1 MNMEIDCINCQLQQI
16 IRTIKIAE
24 ESGRMEIM
32 SDALNLLSE
41 FAKQKNVPAAVSTY
55 MQKYICKRL
64 KCKDPYYHIKEKSNI
79 IANNL
84 LSEIKK
90 ERTAFSIEDLCLL
103 SAAGNLIDFAVID
116 SLDDC
121 KSRIMK
127 IFSNGF
133 FINDIC
139 KLDKFL
145 RQKKSVLYFTDN
157 SGEIVFDKILIE
169 YIKNHYAIKVY
180 VVINANPIL
189 NDATREEIIE
199 LGFEEFID
207 GIIEKNPEFLG
218 FNLDGCHNYFRNYF
232 TEDSFIISKGMANYE
247 CFSTYDI
254 NIPIIEILLAKCHVI
269 ANRLEVPINAPVVK
283 LL

>member
-24 ESGRMEIM
+24 KCRWIEILP
-32 SDALNLLSE
+32 DALILLSK
-41 FAKQKNVPAAVSTY
+41 FVKQKNVPAVISTH

-64 KCKDPYYHIKEKSNI
+64 KCKDPYYHIREKSNI

-139 KLDKFL
+139 ELDKFL
-145 RQKKSVLYFTDN
+145 KQKKSILYFTDN

-189 NDATREEIIE
+189 NDATKQEIIE
-199 LGFEEFID
+199 IGFEEFID

-218 FNLDGCHNYFRNYF
+218 FNLDVCHNYLKNYF
-232 TEDSFIISKGMANYE
+232 AEDSFIISKGMANYE
-247 CFSTYDI
+247 CFSTYDV
-254 NIPIIEILLAKCHVI
+254 NIPVIEILLAKCPVI